1 MYREVESIEAYSS
14 QLSKILPLRL
24 KEYEGLD
31 MKSKYAAER
40 LVQLI
45 SDAEME
51 IVVLIYRATEPRPS
65 GDVETMLEALSGKFT
80 KEIVQ
85 NIKDLRKLRN
95 ALVHAYSTSNYDKE
109 VFGMAT
115 KLKNIGKFIESAKR
129 AMG

>member
-109 VFGMAT
+109 VFSMAT

>member
-65 GDVETMLEALSGKFT
+65 GDVETMLEALGGKFT